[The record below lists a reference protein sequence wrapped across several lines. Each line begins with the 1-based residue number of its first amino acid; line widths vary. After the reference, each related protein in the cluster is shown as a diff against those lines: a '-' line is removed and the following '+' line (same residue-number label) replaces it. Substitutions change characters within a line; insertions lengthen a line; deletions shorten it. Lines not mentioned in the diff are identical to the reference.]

1 MHSRTTTLAFCIT
14 AALYYSGAA
23 MAAGQEQQA
32 APQAAPNA
40 PSSTT
45 ELDTI
50 TVTGYR
56 ASLEKSQAVKRSAN
70 SIVDAIS
77 AEDIGKFPDINAA
90 ESLSHLPGISVDRQ
104 FGEGEKVSINGTD
117 PALNRVLLNGQTIA
131 SGDWGGNPTDTSGRT
146 FNYTLLSPEI
156 IGLMEVYKTPEARI
170 DEGSIG
176 GTVIVHTRKPLD
188 LPKNT
193 IRGSIG
199 YNYNDRSEEGNPR
212 GSALWSWKNDDET
225 FGALISATH
234 DKQDLA
240 RAGIEYFGYTTGANI
255 PASATI
261 TGDGSDVAT
270 ARVPAGISSAFF
282 QQTRE
287 RSGLQ
292 GALQWKPNEQN
303 EFNLTGLYIKGKYNN
318 FSQARYVCPNC
329 SSPAADGSLDANGNQ
344 VQINN
349 MRLIDRATVQD
360 GVVTSANFA
369 DNGLAQPYSQLDTI
383 YRESTVTTKS
393 LNLRHDWSGEKW
405 VFTTQGGYTEATGG
419 KNPEY
424 LMKYL
429 MQDGGYNYAFDGRNT
444 AVNYENGGAANWV
457 LPGNPAGLAPG
468 QVGNVPGTGTPIMQ
482 AGGIAYQKSKDDE
495 KYFQWD
501 ASRDLEWGPFTKLQ
515 FGYKYIN
522 HNNGVEA
529 RGNRINSTDA
539 VSLTQFN
546 PGRTPSSLYDG
557 LGASGDLTNWS
568 TASLDSVRNYL
579 LSQPQGPYLTDFGA
593 SFQVKEITQNVYTQL
608 NFESGQW
615 RGNVGV
621 RLVDTTNKSEF
632 WQSNDGGA
640 NFDRVAETN
649 DYRKALPS
657 FNIAY
662 DVTDDAVLRFSA
674 AKVIARPRYAD
685 LAGTFTINS
694 GTGDL
699 TANGGNPDLNPY
711 ESTNYDLAAEWYF
724 APSSMLSG
732 EVFYRD
738 ISSYI
743 VSTTTTQPLNPAPP
757 ARPGDYQVTTPVNV
771 SDAKV
776 TGVSVNYQQ
785 TFGLGF
791 GLQANYTFAESDSS
805 SGLNLPYLSRDTYNV
820 IPYWEHG
827 DWTVRVNYSYRSKYF
842 TQIGRLQS
850 RDFADAYKQLDL
862 NASYQITDYMGITF
876 GATNLLDSTYRVFS
890 NTRDTPTAFY
900 KNGRGYQAQL
910 NFKF

>member
-1 MHSRTTTLAFCIT
+1 MHSRTTTLALCIT
-14 AALYYSGAA
+14 AALYCSGSA

-32 APQAAPNA
+32 PTTAA
-40 PSSTT
+40 SSTT

-77 AEDIGKFPDINAA
+77 AEDIGKFPDTNAA
-90 ESLSHLPGISVDRQ
+90 ESLAHIPGISVDRQ

-193 IRGSIG
+193 IRGSVG

-240 RAGIEYFGYTTGANI
+240 RAGIEYFGYTTGRNDKGEGI
-255 PASATI
+255 PPTATI

-292 GALQWKPNEQN
+292 GALQWKPDEQN
-303 EFNLTGLYIKGKYNN
+303 EFNLTGVYIKGKYNN
-318 FSQARYVCPNC
+318 FSQARYVCPGCN
-329 SSPAADGSLDANGNQ
+329 DDLEKVTRAN
-344 VQINN
+344 VQN
-349 MRLIDRATVQD
+349 
-360 GVVTSANFA
+360 GVVTSATVS
-369 DNGLAQPYSQLDTI
+369 DNTQGGVNDQPYAQMDTN

-405 VFTTQGGYTEATGG
+405 VFTTQVGDTQATGG

-424 LMKYL
+424 LMKFL
-429 MQDGGYNYAFDGRNT
+429 MADGGYNYAFDGSHT
-444 AVNYENGGAANWV
+444 AVNYDNGGASNWT
-457 LPGNPAGLAPG
+457 LPGNTAGLPAGSTADG
-468 QVGNVPGTGTPIMQ
+468 VMQ
-482 AGGIAYQKSKDDE
+482 AGGIYYQKSKDEE

-501 ASRDLEWGPFTKLQ
+501 AARDLTWGPFNKLQ

-522 HNNGVEA
+522 HDNGVDA
-529 RGNRINSTDA
+529 RGNRINTTDP

-546 PGRTPSSLYDG
+546 PGSTRSSLYDG
-557 LGASGDLTNWS
+557 LGASGDLTTWP
-568 TASLDSVRNYL
+568 TADLGAVRRYL
-579 LSQPQGPYLTDFGA
+579 LSQPQGPYSIDHGA
-593 SFQVKEITQNVYTQL
+593 SFDVKEITQNVYTQL

-621 RLVDTTNKSEF
+621 RLLDTTDKSEY
-632 WQSNDGGA
+632 WQSADNGD
-640 NFDRVAETN
+640 NFSRVAQTHE
-649 DYRKALPS
+649 YRKALPS

-674 AKVIARPRYAD
+674 AKVLARPRYAD
-685 LAGTFTINS
+685 LAGSFTVNS
-694 GTGDL
+694 GNGNL
-699 TANGGNPDLNPY
+699 TASGGNPDLKPY

-743 VSTTTTQPLNPAPP
+743 VSTTVAEF
-757 ARPGDYQVTTPVNV
+757 RPRDGRNEEGIYQITTPTNA

-776 TGVSVNYQQ
+776 KGASINYQQ

-791 GLQANYTFAESDSS
+791 GLQANYTFAKSDAS

-842 TQIGRLQS
+842 TQIGRLGS
-850 RDFADAYKQLDL
+850 EDFADSYKQLDL
-862 NASYQITDYMGITF
+862 TASYQITDYMGLTF
-876 GATNLLDSTYRVFS
+876 GATNLLDSTYRLYS
-890 NTRDTPTAFY
+890 GTRDTPTAFY

>member
-1 MHSRTTTLAFCIT
+1 MHSRTTTLALCIT
-14 AALYYSGAA
+14 AALYCSGSA

-32 APQAAPNA
+32 PAST
-40 PSSTT
+40 PSATT

-77 AEDIGKFPDINAA
+77 AEDIGKFPDVNAA

-193 IRGSIG
+193 IRGSVG

-255 PASATI
+255 PPTATI

-270 ARVPAGISSAFF
+270 ARVPAGINSAFF

-287 RSGLQ
+287 RSGVQ
-292 GALQWKPNEQN
+292 GALQWKPNDQN

-318 FSQARYVCPNC
+318 FSQSRYVCPACNNDLQKVTQANVQNGIVT
-329 SSPAADGSLDANGNQ
+329 SATVSDGAAGQPYAQLDAN
-344 VQINN
+344 
-349 MRLIDRATVQD
+349 
-360 GVVTSANFA
+360 
-369 DNGLAQPYSQLDTI
+369 

-405 VFTTQGGYTEATGG
+405 VFTTQVGDTKATGG

-424 LMKYL
+424 LMKFL
-429 MQDGGYNYAFDGRNT
+429 MQDGGYNFAYNGNNT
-444 AVNYENGGAANWV
+444 AVNYDNGGAANWA
-457 LPGNPAGLAPG
+457 LPGSPAGLAPG
-468 QVGNVPGTGTPIMQ
+468 SQDASAMQ
-482 AGGIAYQKSKDDE
+482 AGGILYQQSTDEE

-501 ASRDLEWGPFTKLQ
+501 AARDLAWGPFTKLQ

-522 HNNGVEA
+522 HNNGVNA
-529 RGNRINSTDA
+529 RSNRINTTDP
-539 VSLTQFN
+539 VVLTQFN
-546 PGRTPSSLYDG
+546 PGSTPSSLYDG
-557 LGASGDLTNWS
+557 LGASGDLTTWS
-568 TASLDSVRNYL
+568 TANLGAVRSYL
-579 LSQPQGPYLTDFGA
+579 LSLPQGPFRTDFGS
-593 SFQVKEITQNVYTQL
+593 SFDVKEITQNFYTQL

-621 RLVDTTNKSEF
+621 RLLDTSDKSNY

-640 NFDRVAETN
+640 TYDRVSETN
-649 DYRKALPS
+649 SYRKALPS

-662 DVTDDAVLRFSA
+662 DLTDDAVLRFSA

-685 LAGTFTINS
+685 LAGSFTINS
-694 GTGDL
+694 GNGGVGNL
-699 TANGGNPDLNPY
+699 TANGGNPDLKPY

-743 VSTTTTQPLNPAPP
+743 VNVTTTQQLNPAPP
-757 ARPGDYQVTTPVNV
+757 ALAGPYQVTTPVNV

-776 TGVSVNYQQ
+776 KGVAVNYQQ
-785 TFGLGF
+785 AFGLGF

-842 TQIGRLQS
+842 TQIGRLSSQ
-850 RDFADAYKQLDL
+850 DFADSYKQLDL
-862 NASYQITDYMGITF
+862 TASYQITDYMGITF
-876 GATNLLDSTYRVFS
+876 GATNLLDSTYRLFS

>member
-1 MHSRTTTLAFCIT
+1 MHSRTTTLALCIT
-14 AALYYSGAA
+14 AALYCSGSA

-32 APQAAPNA
+32 PAGA
-40 PSSTT
+40 SSATT

-176 GTVIVHTRKPLD
+176 GTVIVHTRKPLE

-292 GALQWKPNEQN
+292 GALQWKPDEQN

-318 FSQARYVCPNC
+318 FSQARYVCPACN
-329 SSPAADGSLDANGNQ
+329 DDRQKITQAN
-344 VQINN
+344 VQN
-349 MRLIDRATVQD
+349 
-360 GVVTSANFA
+360 GVVTSATVSDGA
-369 DNGLAQPYSQLDTI
+369 AGQPYAQLDAN

-405 VFTTQGGYTEATGG
+405 VFTTQAGYTEATGG

-444 AVNYENGGAANWV
+444 SVNYDNGGASNWA

-468 QVGNVPGTGTPIMQ
+468 QEGNIPGTTTGIMQ

-522 HNNGVEA
+522 HNNGVDA
-529 RGNRINSTDA
+529 RGNRINTTDP

-546 PGRTPSSLYDG
+546 PGTTPSSLYDG
-557 LGASGDLTNWS
+557 LGASGDLTTWP
-568 TASLDSVRNYL
+568 TANLGAVRSYL
-579 LSQPQGPYLTDFGA
+579 LSQPQGAYRTDFGA
-593 SFQVKEITQNVYTQL
+593 SFDVKEITQNVYTQL

-621 RLVDTTNKSEF
+621 RLVDTTDKSQF
-632 WQSNDGGA
+632 WQSNDGGTS
-640 NFDRVAETN
+640 FQRVAETN

-662 DVTDDAVLRFSA
+662 DITDDTVLRFSA

-685 LAGTFTINS
+685 LAGTFTVNS
-694 GTGDL
+694 GNGNL
-699 TANGGNPDLNPY
+699 TANGGNPDLKPY

-743 VSTTTTQPLNPAPP
+743 VNTTVTQQLNPAPP
-757 ARPGDYQVTTPVNV
+757 AIAGLYQVTTPVNV

-776 TGVSVNYQQ
+776 KGVAVNYQQ

-842 TQIGRLQS
+842 TQIGRLES

>member
-1 MHSRTTTLAFCIT
+1 MHSRTTTLALCIT
-14 AALYYSGAA
+14 AALYCSGSA

-32 APQAAPNA
+32 PAGAT
-40 PSSTT
+40 PSATT

-240 RAGIEYFGYTTGANI
+240 RAGIEYFGYTTGAGI
-255 PASATI
+255 PPTATI

-318 FSQARYVCPNC
+318 FSQARYVCPACN
-329 SSPAADGSLDANGNQ
+329 DDRQKITQAN
-344 VQINN
+344 VQN
-349 MRLIDRATVQD
+349 
-360 GVVTSANFA
+360 GVVTSATVSDGA
-369 DNGLAQPYSQLDTI
+369 AGQPYAQLDAN

-405 VFTTQGGYTEATGG
+405 VFTTQAGYTEATGG

-429 MQDGGYNYAFDGRNT
+429 MQDGGYNYAFDGSNT
-444 AVNYENGGAANWV
+444 SVNYDNGGASNWA

-468 QVGNVPGTGTPIMQ
+468 QEGNIPGTTTGIMQ

-501 ASRDLEWGPFTKLQ
+501 AARDLEWGPFTKLQ

-522 HNNGVEA
+522 HNNGVDA
-529 RGNRINSTDA
+529 RGNRINTTDP

-546 PGRTPSSLYDG
+546 PGTTPSSLYDG
-557 LGASGDLTNWS
+557 LGASGDLTTWP
-568 TASLDSVRNYL
+568 TANLGAVRSYL
-579 LSQPQGPYLTDFGA
+579 LSQPQGPYRTDFGA
-593 SFQVKEITQNVYTQL
+593 SFDVKEITQNVYTQL
-608 NFESGQW
+608 NYETGKW

-621 RLVDTTNKSEF
+621 RLVDTTDKSQF
-632 WQSNDGGA
+632 WQSNDGGTS
-640 NFDRVAETN
+640 FQRVAETN

-662 DVTDDAVLRFSA
+662 DITDDTVLRFSA

-685 LAGTFTINS
+685 LAGTFTVNS
-694 GTGDL
+694 GNGNL
-699 TANGGNPDLNPY
+699 TANGGNPDLKPY

-743 VSTTTTQPLNPAPP
+743 VNTTVTQQLNPAPP
-757 ARPGDYQVTTPVNV
+757 AIAGLYQVTTPVNV

-776 TGVSVNYQQ
+776 KGVSVNYQQ
-785 TFGLGF
+785 SFGLGF

-827 DWTVRVNYSYRSKYF
+827 DWMVRVNYSYRSKYF
-842 TQIGRLQS
+842 TQIGRLES

-862 NASYQITDYMGITF
+862 NASYQITDYMGITV

>member
-1 MHSRTTTLAFCIT
+1 MHSRTTTLALCIT
-14 AALYYSGAA
+14 AALYCSGSA

-32 APQAAPNA
+32 PAST
-40 PSSTT
+40 PSATT
-45 ELDTI
+45 ELDTV

-56 ASLEKSQAVKRSAN
+56 ASLEKSQSVKRAAN

-77 AEDIGKFPDINAA
+77 AEDIGKFPDTNAA
-90 ESLSHLPGISVDRQ
+90 ESLAHVPGISVDRQ

-131 SGDWGGNPTDTSGRT
+131 SGDWGGNPSDTSGRT

-193 IRGSIG
+193 IRGSVG
-199 YNYNDRSEEGNPR
+199 YNYNNRSKEGNPR

-240 RAGIEYFGYTTGANI
+240 RAGIEYFGYTTGDKI
-255 PASATI
+255 PPTATI
-261 TGDGSDVAT
+261 TGDGSNVAT

-287 RSGLQ
+287 RNGLQ
-292 GALQWKPNEQN
+292 GALQWKPDENN
-303 EFNLTGLYIKGKYNN
+303 EFNLTGIYIKGKYNN
-318 FSQARYVCPNC
+318 YSQARYVCPACN
-329 SSPAADGSLDANGNQ
+329 DDLKKVTRANVEN
-344 VQINN
+344 
-349 MRLIDRATVQD
+349 
-360 GVVTSANFA
+360 GVVTSATVS
-369 DNGLAQPYSQLDTI
+369 DNTQGGVNDQPYAQMDTN

-405 VFTTQGGYTEATGG
+405 VFTTQIGDTEATGG

-444 AVNYENGGAANWV
+444 AVNYDNGGAANWA

-468 QVGNVPGTGTPIMQ
+468 AETIPGTSPPVSPMQ
-482 AGGIAYQKSKDDE
+482 AGGIYYQKSKDQE

-501 ASRDLEWGPFTKLQ
+501 ASRDLALGPFNKLQ

-522 HNNGVEA
+522 HDNGVDA
-529 RGNRINSTDA
+529 RGNRINTTDP

-546 PGRTPSSLYDG
+546 PGTTQSSLYDG
-557 LGASGDLTNWS
+557 LGASGDLTTWP
-568 TASLDSVRNYL
+568 TANLGAVRRYL
-579 LSQPQGPYLTDFGA
+579 LAQPQGPYNTDFGG
-593 SFQVKEITQNVYTQL
+593 SFDVKEITQNVYTQL

-621 RLVDTTNKSEF
+621 RLLDTTDKSEY
-632 WQSNDGGA
+632 WQSPDNGQSYS
-640 NFDRVAETN
+640 RVAETHE
-649 DYRKALPS
+649 YRKALPS

-662 DVTDDAVLRFSA
+662 DVTDDTVLRFSA
-674 AKVIARPRYAD
+674 AKVMARPRYGD
-685 LAGTFTINS
+685 LAGSFTVNS
-694 GTGDL
+694 GNGNL
-699 TANGGNPDLNPY
+699 TASGGNPDLKPY

-743 VSTTTTQPLNPAPP
+743 VSTTVAEF
-757 ARPGDYQVTTPVNV
+757 RPRNGRNEEGIYQITTPTNA

-776 TGVSVNYQQ
+776 KGASINYQQ

-791 GLQANYTFAESDSS
+791 GLQANYTYAKADAST
-805 SGLNLPYLSRDTYNV
+805 GLNLPYLSRDTYNV

-842 TQIGRLQS
+842 TQLGRLAS
-850 RDFADAYKQLDL
+850 EDFADSYKQLDL
-862 NASYQITDYMGITF
+862 TASYQITDYMGLTF
-876 GATNLLDSTYRVFS
+876 GATNLLDSTYKLYS
-890 NTRDTPTAFY
+890 GTRDTPTAFY

>member
-1 MHSRTTTLAFCIT
+1 MHSRTTTLALCIT
-14 AALYYSGAA
+14 AALYCSGSA

-32 APQAAPNA
+32 PAGTT
-40 PSSTT
+40 PSATT

-193 IRGSIG
+193 IRGSVG

-240 RAGIEYFGYTTGANI
+240 RAGIEYFGYTTGAGI
-255 PASATI
+255 PPTATI

-318 FSQARYVCPNC
+318 FSQARYVCPACN
-329 SSPAADGSLDANGNQ
+329 DDRQKITQAN
-344 VQINN
+344 VQN
-349 MRLIDRATVQD
+349 
-360 GVVTSANFA
+360 GVVTSATVSDGA
-369 DNGLAQPYSQLDTI
+369 AGQPYAQLDAN

-405 VFTTQGGYTEATGG
+405 VFTTQAGYTEATGG

-429 MQDGGYNYAFDGRNT
+429 MQDGGYNYAFDGSNT
-444 AVNYENGGAANWV
+444 SVNYDNGGASNWA

-468 QVGNVPGTGTPIMQ
+468 QEGNIPGTTTGIMQ

-501 ASRDLEWGPFTKLQ
+501 AARDLEWGPFTKLQ

-522 HNNGVEA
+522 HNNGVDA
-529 RGNRINSTDA
+529 RGNRINTTDP

-546 PGRTPSSLYDG
+546 PGTTPSSLYDG
-557 LGASGDLTNWS
+557 LGASGDLTTWP
-568 TASLDSVRNYL
+568 TANLGAVRSYL
-579 LSQPQGPYLTDFGA
+579 LSQPQGPYRTDFGA
-593 SFQVKEITQNVYTQL
+593 SFDVKEITQNVYTQL
-608 NFESGQW
+608 NYETGKW

-621 RLVDTTNKSEF
+621 RLVDTTDKSQF
-632 WQSNDGGA
+632 WQSNDGGTS
-640 NFDRVAETN
+640 FQRVAETN

-662 DVTDDAVLRFSA
+662 DITDDTVLRFSA

-685 LAGTFTINS
+685 LAGTFTVNS
-694 GTGDL
+694 GNGNL
-699 TANGGNPDLNPY
+699 TANGGNPDLKPY

-743 VSTTTTQPLNPAPP
+743 VNTTVTQQLNPAPP
-757 ARPGDYQVTTPVNV
+757 AIAGLYQVTTPVNV

-776 TGVSVNYQQ
+776 KGVSVNYQQ
-785 TFGLGF
+785 SFGLGF

-827 DWTVRVNYSYRSKYF
+827 DWMVRVNYSYRSKYF
-842 TQIGRLQS
+842 TQIGRLES

-862 NASYQITDYMGITF
+862 NASYQITDYMGITV

>member
-1 MHSRTTTLAFCIT
+1 MHSRTTTLALCIT
-14 AALYYSGAA
+14 AALYCSGSA

-32 APQAAPNA
+32 PTTAA
-40 PSSTT
+40 SSTT

-77 AEDIGKFPDINAA
+77 AEDIGKFPDTNAA
-90 ESLSHLPGISVDRQ
+90 ESLAHIPGISVDRQ

-193 IRGSIG
+193 IRGSVG

-240 RAGIEYFGYTTGANI
+240 RAGIEYFGYTTGAGI
-255 PASATI
+255 PPTATI

-292 GALQWKPNEQN
+292 GALQWKPDEQN
-303 EFNLTGLYIKGKYNN
+303 EFNLTGVYIKGKYNN
-318 FSQARYVCPNC
+318 YSQARYVCPGCN
-329 SSPAADGSLDANGNQ
+329 DDLEKVTRANVEN
-344 VQINN
+344 
-349 MRLIDRATVQD
+349 
-360 GVVTSANFA
+360 GVVTSATVS
-369 DNGLAQPYSQLDTI
+369 DNTQGGVNDQPYAQMDTN

-405 VFTTQGGYTEATGG
+405 VFTTQVGDTQATGG

-424 LMKYL
+424 LMKFL
-429 MQDGGYNYAFDGRNT
+429 MADGGYNYAFDGSHT
-444 AVNYENGGAANWV
+444 AVNYDNGGASNWT

-468 QVGNVPGTGTPIMQ
+468 AQTIPGTSLSPMQ
-482 AGGIAYQKSKDDE
+482 AGGIYYQKSKDQE

-501 ASRDLEWGPFTKLQ
+501 AARDLTWGPFNKLQ

-522 HNNGVEA
+522 HDNGVDA
-529 RGNRINSTDA
+529 RGNRINTTDP

-546 PGRTPSSLYDG
+546 PGTTQSSLYDG
-557 LGASGDLTNWS
+557 LGASGDLTTWP
-568 TASLDSVRNYL
+568 TADLGAVRRYL
-579 LSQPQGPYLTDFGA
+579 LSQPQGPYSTDYGA
-593 SFQVKEITQNVYTQL
+593 SFDVKEITQNVYTQL

-621 RLVDTTNKSEF
+621 RLLDTTDKSEY
-632 WQSNDGGA
+632 WQSADNGD
-640 NFDRVAETN
+640 NFSRVAQTHE
-649 DYRKALPS
+649 YRKALPS

-662 DVTDDAVLRFSA
+662 DVTDDTVLRFSA
-674 AKVIARPRYAD
+674 AKVMARPRYAD
-685 LAGTFTINS
+685 LAGSFTVNS
-694 GTGDL
+694 GNGNL
-699 TANGGNPDLNPY
+699 TASGGNPDLKPY

-743 VSTTTTQPLNPAPP
+743 VSTTVGQQLNPLPP
-757 ARPGDYQVTTPVNV
+757 AEPGLYQITTPTNA

-776 TGVSVNYQQ
+776 KGASVNYEQ

-791 GLQANYTFAESDSS
+791 GLQANYTYAKADAST
-805 SGLNLPYLSRDTYNV
+805 GLNLPYLSRDTYNV

-827 DWTVRVNYSYRSKYF
+827 DWMVRVNYSYRSKYF
-842 TQIGRLQS
+842 TQIGRLGS
-850 RDFADAYKQLDL
+850 EDFADSYKQLDL
-862 NASYQITDYMGITF
+862 TASYQINDYMGLTF
-876 GATNLLDSTYRVFS
+876 GATNLLDSTYKLYS
-890 NTRDTPTAFY
+890 GTRDTPTAFY

>member
-1 MHSRTTTLAFCIT
+1 MHSRTTTLALCIT
-14 AALYYSGAA
+14 AALYCSGSA

-32 APQAAPNA
+32 AAGTT
-40 PSSTT
+40 PSATT

-193 IRGSIG
+193 IRGSVG

-240 RAGIEYFGYTTGANI
+240 RAGIEYFGYVTGRDSNGRGI
-255 PASATI
+255 PPSATI

-270 ARVPAGISSAFF
+270 ARVPAGINSAFF

-287 RSGLQ
+287 RSGVQ

-318 FSQARYVCPNC
+318 FSESRYVCPACNNDLQKVT
-329 SSPAADGSLDANGNQ
+329 SAN
-344 VQINN
+344 VQN
-349 MRLIDRATVQD
+349 
-360 GVVTSANFA
+360 GVVTSATFGDGA
-369 DNGLAQPYSQLDTI
+369 AGQPYAQLDAN

-405 VFTTQGGYTEATGG
+405 VFTTQVGDTKATGG

-424 LMKYL
+424 LMKFL
-429 MQDGGYNYAFDGRNT
+429 MADGGYNYAFDGRNT
-444 AVNYENGGAANWV
+444 AVNYDNGGASNWT
-457 LPGNPAGLAPG
+457 LPGSPAGLPAG
-468 QVGNVPGTGTPIMQ
+468 SQDASAMQ
-482 AGGIAYQKSKDDE
+482 AGGIFYQKSTDEE

-501 ASRDLEWGPFTKLQ
+501 AARDLEWGPFTKLQ

-522 HNNGVEA
+522 HNNGVDA
-529 RGNRINSTDA
+529 RGNRINTTDPI
-539 VSLTQFN
+539 SLTQFN
-546 PGRTPSSLYDG
+546 PGTTPSGLYDG
-557 LGASGDLTNWS
+557 LGASGDLTTWP
-568 TASLDSVRNYL
+568 TASLNAVRSYL
-579 LSQPQGPYLTDFGA
+579 LSQPQGPYRPDYGS
-593 SFQVKEITQNVYTQL
+593 SFEVKEITQNVYTQL
-608 NFESGQW
+608 NYETGKW

-621 RLVDTTNKSEF
+621 RLVDTTDKSLY
-632 WQSNDGGA
+632 WQTADGGT
-640 NFDRVAETN
+640 NYSRVAENN

-657 FNIAY
+657 FNLAY
-662 DVTDDAVLRFSA
+662 DITDDAVLRFSA
-674 AKVIARPRYAD
+674 AKVIARPRYGD
-685 LAGTFTINS
+685 LAGTFSINS
-694 GTGDL
+694 ANGNL
-699 TANGGNPDLNPY
+699 TAGGGNPDLKPY

-743 VSTTTTQPLNPAPP
+743 VNTTSQQQLTDPISGTS
-757 ARPGDYQVTTPVNV
+757 GIYTVTSPINV

-776 TGVSVNYQQ
+776 KGVSVNYQQ
-785 TFGLGF
+785 SFGLGF

-842 TQIGRLQS
+842 TQIGRLASQ
-850 RDFADAYKQLDL
+850 DFADSYKQLDL

-876 GATNLLDSTYRVFS
+876 GATNLLDSTYRLFS

>member
-1 MHSRTTTLAFCIT
+1 MHSRTTTLALCIT
-14 AALYYSGAA
+14 AALYCSGSA

-32 APQAAPNA
+32 PASA
-40 PSSTT
+40 PSATT

-56 ASLEKSQAVKRSAN
+56 ASLEKSQAVKRSSN

-77 AEDIGKFPDINAA
+77 AEDIGKFPDTNAA
-90 ESLSHLPGISVDRQ
+90 ESLAHLPGISVDRQ

-193 IRGSIG
+193 IRGSVG

-212 GSALWSWKNDDET
+212 ASALWSWKNDDES

-255 PASATI
+255 PPTATI
-261 TGDGSDVAT
+261 TGDGSNVAT
-270 ARVPAGISSAFF
+270 ARVPAGINSAFF

-287 RSGLQ
+287 RNGLQ
-292 GALQWKPNEQN
+292 GALQWKPDEQN
-303 EFNLTGLYIKGKYNN
+303 EFNLTGIYIKGKYNN
-318 FSQARYVCPNC
+318 FSESRYVCPACNNDIQKITSANVENGVV
-329 SSPAADGSLDANGNQ
+329 SSATVSDNTRGGVNDQPYAQLDAN
-344 VQINN
+344 
-349 MRLIDRATVQD
+349 
-360 GVVTSANFA
+360 
-369 DNGLAQPYSQLDTI
+369 

-405 VFTTQGGYTEATGG
+405 VFTTQVGDTQATGG

-424 LMKYL
+424 LMKFL
-429 MQDGGYNYAFDGRNT
+429 MTDGGYNYAFDGSHT
-444 AVNYENGGAANWV
+444 AVNYANGGASNWT
-457 LPGNPAGLAPG
+457 LPGSPAGLAAG
-468 QVGNVPGTGTPIMQ
+468 SQDASAMQ
-482 AGGIAYQKSKDDE
+482 AGGIFYQKSKDEE

-501 ASRDLEWGPFTKLQ
+501 AARDLAVGPFTKLL

-522 HNNGVEA
+522 HNNGVDA
-529 RGNRINSTDA
+529 RGNRINTTDP

-546 PGRTPSSLYDG
+546 PGTTPSGLYDG
-557 LGASGDLTNWS
+557 LGASGDLTTWP
-568 TASLDSVRNYL
+568 TANLSSIRNYL
-579 LSQPQGPYLTDFGA
+579 LSQPQGPYRPDYGS
-593 SFQVKEITQNVYTQL
+593 SFEVKEITHNFYTQL
-608 NFESGQW
+608 NYETGKW

-621 RLVDTTNKSEF
+621 RLVDTSDKSLY
-632 WQSNDGGA
+632 WQTADGGT
-640 NFDRVAETN
+640 NYSRVAENN

-657 FNIAY
+657 LNVAY

-674 AKVIARPRYAD
+674 AKVIARPRYGD
-685 LAGTFTINS
+685 LAGTFSINS
-694 GTGDL
+694 ANGNL
-699 TANGGNPDLNPY
+699 TAGGGNPDLKPY

-743 VSTTTTQPLNPAPP
+743 VNTTSQQQLTDPISGNSGIYT
-757 ARPGDYQVTTPVNV
+757 VTSPINV

-776 TGVSVNYQQ
+776 KGASINYQQ

-791 GLQANYTFAESDSS
+791 GLQANYTFAKSDAS

-842 TQIGRLQS
+842 TQIGRLGS
-850 RDFADAYKQLDL
+850 EDFADSYKQLDL
-862 NASYQITDYMGITF
+862 TASYQITDYMGLTF
-876 GATNLLDSTYRVFS
+876 GATNLLDSTYRLYS
-890 NTRDTPTAFY
+890 GTRDTPTAFY

>member
-1 MHSRTTTLAFCIT
+1 MHSRTTTLALCIT
-14 AALYYSGAA
+14 AALYCSGSA

-32 APQAAPNA
+32 PAGA
-40 PSSTT
+40 SSATT

-176 GTVIVHTRKPLD
+176 GTVIVHTRKPLE

-240 RAGIEYFGYTTGANI
+240 RAGIEYFGYTTGAGI
-255 PASATI
+255 PPTATI

-292 GALQWKPNEQN
+292 GALQWKPDEQN

-318 FSQARYVCPNC
+318 FSQARYVCPACN
-329 SSPAADGSLDANGNQ
+329 DDRQKITQAN
-344 VQINN
+344 VQN
-349 MRLIDRATVQD
+349 
-360 GVVTSANFA
+360 GVVTSATVGDGA
-369 DNGLAQPYSQLDTI
+369 AGQPYAQLDAN

-405 VFTTQGGYTEATGG
+405 VFTTQAGYTEATGG

-444 AVNYENGGAANWV
+444 SVNYDNGGASNWA

-468 QVGNVPGTGTPIMQ
+468 QEGNIPGTTTGIMQ

-522 HNNGVEA
+522 HNNGVDA
-529 RGNRINSTDA
+529 RGNRINTTDP

-546 PGRTPSSLYDG
+546 PGTTPSSLYDG
-557 LGASGDLTNWS
+557 LGASGDLTTWP
-568 TASLDSVRNYL
+568 TANLGAVRSYL
-579 LSQPQGPYLTDFGA
+579 LSQPQGAYRTDFGA
-593 SFQVKEITQNVYTQL
+593 SFDVKEITQNIYTQL

-621 RLVDTTNKSEF
+621 RLVETTDKSQF
-632 WQSNDGGA
+632 WQSNDGGTS
-640 NFDRVAETN
+640 FDRVAETN

-662 DVTDDAVLRFSA
+662 DMTDDTVLRFSA

-685 LAGTFTINS
+685 LAGTFTVNS
-694 GTGDL
+694 GNGNL
-699 TANGGNPDLNPY
+699 TANGGNPDLKPY

-743 VSTTTTQPLNPAPP
+743 VNTTVTQQLNPAPP
-757 ARPGDYQVTTPVNV
+757 AIAGLYQVTTPVNV

-776 TGVSVNYQQ
+776 KGVAVNYQQ

-842 TQIGRLQS
+842 TQIGRLES

>member
-1 MHSRTTTLAFCIT
+1 
-14 AALYYSGAA
+14 

-32 APQAAPNA
+32 PAAT
-40 PSSTT
+40 PSATT

-56 ASLEKSQAVKRSAN
+56 ASLEKSQSVKRSAN

-193 IRGSIG
+193 IRGSVG

-270 ARVPAGISSAFF
+270 ARVPAGINSAFF

-287 RSGLQ
+287 RSGVQ

-318 FSQARYVCPNC
+318 FSESRYVCPACNNDLQKVT
-329 SSPAADGSLDANGNQ
+329 SAN
-344 VQINN
+344 VQN
-349 MRLIDRATVQD
+349 
-360 GVVTSANFA
+360 GVVTSATFGDGA
-369 DNGLAQPYSQLDTI
+369 AGQPYAQLDAN

-405 VFTTQGGYTEATGG
+405 VFTTQVGDTKATGG

-424 LMKYL
+424 LMKFL
-429 MQDGGYNYAFDGRNT
+429 MTDGGYNYAFDGQNT
-444 AVNYENGGAANWV
+444 AVNYDNGGASNWT
-457 LPGNPAGLAPG
+457 LPGSPAGLPAG
-468 QVGNVPGTGTPIMQ
+468 SQDSSAMQ
-482 AGGIAYQKSKDDE
+482 AGGIFYQKSTDEE

-501 ASRDLEWGPFTKLQ
+501 AARDLELGPFTKLL

-522 HNNGVEA
+522 HNNGVDA
-529 RGNRINSTDA
+529 RGNRINTTDA
-539 VSLTQFN
+539 ISLTQFN
-546 PGRTPSSLYDG
+546 PGTTPSGLYDG
-557 LGASGDLTNWS
+557 LGASGDLTTWP
-568 TASLDSVRNYL
+568 TASLNSIRSYL
-579 LSQPQGPYLTDFGA
+579 LSQPQGPYRPDYGS
-593 SFQVKEITQNVYTQL
+593 SFEVKEITQNFYTQL
-608 NFESGQW
+608 NYETGKW

-621 RLVDTTNKSEF
+621 RLVDTTDKSLY
-632 WQSNDGGA
+632 WQTADGGT
-640 NFDRVAETN
+640 NYSRVAENN

-662 DVTDDAVLRFSA
+662 DITDDAVLRFSA
-674 AKVIARPRYAD
+674 AKVIARPRYGD
-685 LAGTFTINS
+685 LAGTFSINS
-694 GTGDL
+694 ANGNL
-699 TANGGNPDLNPY
+699 TAGGGNPDLKPY

-743 VSTTTTQPLNPAPP
+743 VNTTSQQQLTDPISGNSGIYT
-757 ARPGDYQVTTPVNV
+757 VTSPINV

-776 TGVSVNYQQ
+776 KGVSVNYQQ
-785 TFGLGF
+785 SLGLGF
-791 GLQANYTFAESDSS
+791 GVQANYTFAESDSS
-805 SGLNLPYLSRDTYNV
+805 SGLNLPYLSRDTYNI

-827 DWTVRVNYSYRSKYF
+827 DWMVRVNYSFRSKYF
-842 TQIGRLQS
+842 TQIGRLASQ
-850 RDFADAYKQLDL
+850 DFADSYKQLDL
-862 NASYQITDYMGITF
+862 TASYQITDYMGITF
-876 GATNLLDSTYRVFS
+876 GATNLLDSTYRLFS
-890 NTRDTPTAFY
+890 NTRSTPTAFY

>member
-1 MHSRTTTLAFCIT
+1 MHSRTTTLALCIT
-14 AALYYSGAA
+14 AALYCSGSA

-32 APQAAPNA
+32 PAAT
-40 PSSTT
+40 PSATT

-240 RAGIEYFGYTTGANI
+240 RAGIEYFGYTTGEGI
-255 PASATI
+255 PPTATI

-292 GALQWKPNEQN
+292 GALQWKPDEQN

-318 FSQARYVCPNC
+318 FSQARYVCPACN
-329 SSPAADGSLDANGNQ
+329 DDRQKITQAN
-344 VQINN
+344 VQN
-349 MRLIDRATVQD
+349 
-360 GVVTSANFA
+360 GVVTSATVGDGA
-369 DNGLAQPYSQLDTI
+369 AGQPYAQLDAN

-419 KNPEY
+419 KDPEY
-424 LMKYL
+424 LMKFL

-444 AVNYENGGAANWV
+444 SVNYDNGGASNWA

-468 QVGNVPGTGTPIMQ
+468 QEGNIPGTTTGIMQ

-522 HNNGVEA
+522 HNNGVDA
-529 RGNRINSTDA
+529 RGNRINTTDP

-546 PGRTPSSLYDG
+546 PGTTPSSLYDG
-557 LGASGDLTNWS
+557 LGASGDLTTWP
-568 TASLDSVRNYL
+568 TANLGAVRSYL
-579 LSQPQGPYLTDFGA
+579 LSQPQGAYRTDFGA
-593 SFQVKEITQNVYTQL
+593 SFDVKEITQNIYTQL

-621 RLVDTTNKSEF
+621 RLVETTDKSQF
-632 WQSNDGGA
+632 WQSNDGGTS
-640 NFDRVAETN
+640 FQRVAETN

-662 DVTDDAVLRFSA
+662 DITDDAVLRFSA

-699 TANGGNPDLNPY
+699 TANGGNPDLKPY

-743 VSTTTTQPLNPAPP
+743 VSATTPQQLNPAPP
-757 ARPGDYQVTTPVNV
+757 AIAGLYQVTTPVNV

-776 TGVSVNYQQ
+776 KGVAVNYQQ

-842 TQIGRLQS
+842 TQIGRLES

-862 NASYQITDYMGITF
+862 NASYQITDYMGITV

>member
-1 MHSRTTTLAFCIT
+1 MHSRTTTLALCIT
-14 AALYYSGAA
+14 AALYCSGSA

-32 APQAAPNA
+32 PAST
-40 PSSTT
+40 PSATT

-56 ASLEKSQAVKRSAN
+56 ASLEKSQSVKRAAN

-77 AEDIGKFPDINAA
+77 AEDIGKFPDTNAA
-90 ESLSHLPGISVDRQ
+90 ESLAHVPGISVDRQ

-131 SGDWGGNPTDTSGRT
+131 SGDWGGNPSDTSGRT

-193 IRGSIG
+193 IRGSVG
-199 YNYNDRSEEGNPR
+199 YNYNDRSKEGNPR

-234 DKQDLA
+234 DEQDLA
-240 RAGIEYFGYTTGANI
+240 RAGIEYFGYTTGRNDKGEGI
-255 PASATI
+255 PATATI

-287 RSGLQ
+287 RNGLQ
-292 GALQWKPNEQN
+292 GALQWKPDENN
-303 EFNLTGLYIKGKYNN
+303 EFNLTGIYIKGKYNN
-318 FSQARYVCPNC
+318 YSQARYVCPACN
-329 SSPAADGSLDANGNQ
+329 DDLKKVTRANVEN
-344 VQINN
+344 
-349 MRLIDRATVQD
+349 
-360 GVVTSANFA
+360 GVVTSATVS
-369 DNGLAQPYSQLDTI
+369 DNTQGGVNDQPYAQMDTN

-405 VFTTQGGYTEATGG
+405 VFTTQIGDTEATGG

-444 AVNYENGGAANWV
+444 AVNYDNGGAANWA

-468 QVGNVPGTGTPIMQ
+468 AETIPGTSPSVSPMQ
-482 AGGIAYQKSKDDE
+482 AGGIYYQKSKDQE

-501 ASRDLEWGPFTKLQ
+501 ASRDLALGPFNKLQ

-522 HNNGVEA
+522 HDNGVDA
-529 RGNRINSTDA
+529 RGNRINTTDP

-546 PGRTPSSLYDG
+546 PGTTQSSLYDG
-557 LGASGDLTNWS
+557 LGASGDLTTWP
-568 TASLDSVRNYL
+568 TANLGAVRRYL
-579 LSQPQGPYLTDFGA
+579 LAQPQGPYNTDFGG
-593 SFQVKEITQNVYTQL
+593 SFDVKEITQNVYTQL

-621 RLVDTTNKSEF
+621 RLLDTTDKSEY
-632 WQSNDGGA
+632 WQSADNGA
-640 NFDRVAETN
+640 SYSRVAETH

-657 FNIAY
+657 FNVAY
-662 DVTDDAVLRFSA
+662 DVTDDAVLRFSV
-674 AKVIARPRYAD
+674 AKVMARPRYGD
-685 LAGTFTINS
+685 LAGSFTVNS
-694 GTGDL
+694 GNGNL
-699 TANGGNPDLNPY
+699 TASGGNPDLRPY

-743 VSTTTTQPLNPAPP
+743 VSTTVSEFRQADGRGNEQ
-757 ARPGDYQVTTPVNV
+757 GIYQITTPTNA

-776 TGVSVNYQQ
+776 KGASINYQQ

-791 GLQANYTFAESDSS
+791 GLQANYTYAKADAST
-805 SGLNLPYLSRDTYNV
+805 GLNLPYLSRDTYNV

-842 TQIGRLQS
+842 TQLGRLAS
-850 RDFADAYKQLDL
+850 EDFADSYKQLDL
-862 NASYQITDYMGITF
+862 TASYQITDYMGLTF
-876 GATNLLDSTYRVFS
+876 GATNLLDSTYKLYS
-890 NTRDTPTAFY
+890 GTRDTPTAFY

>member
-1 MHSRTTTLAFCIT
+1 MNSRTTTLAISIM
-14 AALYYSGAA
+14 AALYLSGNA
-23 MAAGQEQQA
+23 MAQE
-32 APQAAPNA
+32 APA
-40 PSSTT
+40 SSAQSKNVQ

-56 ASLEKSQAVKRSAN
+56 ASLEKSQSVKRSAN

-77 AEDIGKFPDINAA
+77 AEDIGKFPDTNAA
-90 ESLSHLPGISVDRQ
+90 ESLAHLPGISVDRQ

-131 SGDWGGNPTDTSGRT
+131 SGDWGGNPSDTSGRT

-176 GTVIVHTRKPLD
+176 GTVIVNTRKPLD

-193 IRGSIG
+193 IRGSVG

-234 DKQDLA
+234 DKQDIS
-240 RAGIEYFGYTTGANI
+240 RAGIEYFGYTTGADI
-255 PASATI
+255 PRTATI
-261 TGDGSDVAT
+261 TGDGSNVAT

-287 RSGLQ
+287 RNGLQ
-292 GALQWKPNEQN
+292 AALQWKPDAQN
-303 EFNLTGLYIKGKYNN
+303 EVNLTGIYIKGKYNN
-318 FSQARYVCPNC
+318 YSQARYVCPGC
-329 SSPAADGSLDANGNQ
+329 SSAAADGSLDENGKP
-344 VQINN
+344 VQISNI
-349 MRLIDRATVQD
+349 RLIDRATVQN

-369 DNGLAQPYSQLDTI
+369 DNGLAQPYSQLDTN

-405 VFTTQGGYTEATGG
+405 VFTTQVGDTQATGG
-419 KNPEY
+419 KSPEY

-429 MQDGGYNYAFDGRNT
+429 MQDGGYNYAFDGSHT
-444 AVNYENGGAANWV
+444 AVNYDNGGAANWT
-457 LPGNPAGLAPG
+457 LPGNAAGLPAGSTADG
-468 QVGNVPGTGTPIMQ
+468 VMQ
-482 AGGIAYQKSKDDE
+482 AGGIYYQKSKDEE

-501 ASRDLEWGPFTKLQ
+501 AARDLQWGPFTKLQ

-522 HNNGVEA
+522 HNNGVDA
-529 RGNRINSTDA
+529 RGNRINTTDPI
-539 VSLTQFN
+539 SLTQFN
-546 PGRTPSSLYDG
+546 PYTTPSGLYDG
-557 LGASGDLTNWS
+557 LGASGDLTTWP
-568 TASLDSVRNYL
+568 TANLNAVRRYL
-579 LSQPQGPYLTDFGA
+579 LAQPQGPYSTDFGA
-593 SFQVKEITQNVYTQL
+593 SFDVKEITQDAYTQL

-621 RLVDTTNKSEF
+621 RLLDTTDKSEY
-632 WQSNDGGA
+632 WQSEDN
-640 NFDRVAETN
+640 NVTFSHVAETHE
-649 DYRKALPS
+649 YRKALPS
-657 FNIAY
+657 FNVAY
-662 DVTDDAVLRFSA
+662 DLADDAVLRFSA
-674 AKVIARPRYAD
+674 AKVMARPRYAD
-685 LAGTFTINS
+685 LAGSFTVSS
-694 GTGDL
+694 GNGNLTGS
-699 TANGGNPDLNPY
+699 GGNPDLKPY

-743 VSTTTTQPLNPAPP
+743 VSTTVAEQRPATPLNPA
-757 ARPGDYQVTTPVNV
+757 GIYQVTTPTNA
-771 SDAKV
+771 SNAKV
-776 TGVSVNYQQ
+776 KGASINYQQ
-785 TFGLGF
+785 TLGLGF
-791 GLQANYTFAESDSS
+791 GLQANYTFAKSDAS

-820 IPYWEHG
+820 IPYWEHD

-842 TQIGRLQS
+842 TQIGRLGS
-850 RDFADAYKQLDL
+850 EDFADSYKQLDL
-862 NASYQITDYMGITF
+862 TASYQITDYMGITF
-876 GATNLLDSTYRVFS
+876 GATNLLDSTYRLYS
-890 NTRDTPTAFY
+890 GSKDTPTAFY
-900 KNGRGYQAQL
+900 KNGRGYTAQL

>member
-1 MHSRTTTLAFCIT
+1 MHSRTTTLALCIT
-14 AALYYSGAA
+14 AALYCSGSA

-32 APQAAPNA
+32 PTTTA
-40 PSSTT
+40 SSTT

-77 AEDIGKFPDINAA
+77 AEDIGKFPDTNAA
-90 ESLSHLPGISVDRQ
+90 ESLAHIPGISVDRQ

-193 IRGSIG
+193 IRGSVG

-240 RAGIEYFGYTTGANI
+240 RAGIEYFGYTTGRNDKGEGI
-255 PASATI
+255 PPTATI

-292 GALQWKPNEQN
+292 GALQWKPDEQN
-303 EFNLTGLYIKGKYNN
+303 EFNLTGVYIKGKYNN
-318 FSQARYVCPNC
+318 FSQARYVCPGCN
-329 SSPAADGSLDANGNQ
+329 DDLEKVTRANVEN
-344 VQINN
+344 
-349 MRLIDRATVQD
+349 
-360 GVVTSANFA
+360 GVVTSATVS
-369 DNGLAQPYSQLDTI
+369 DNTQGGVNDQPYAQMDTN

-405 VFTTQGGYTEATGG
+405 VFTTQVGDTQATGG

-424 LMKYL
+424 LMKFL
-429 MQDGGYNYAFDGRNT
+429 MADGGYNYAFDGSHT
-444 AVNYENGGAANWV
+444 AVNYDNGGASNWT
-457 LPGNPAGLAPG
+457 LPGNTAGLPAGSTADG
-468 QVGNVPGTGTPIMQ
+468 VMQ
-482 AGGIAYQKSKDDE
+482 AGGIYYQKSKDEE

-501 ASRDLEWGPFTKLQ
+501 AARDLTWGPFNKLQ

-522 HNNGVEA
+522 HDNGVDA
-529 RGNRINSTDA
+529 RGNRINTTDP

-546 PGRTPSSLYDG
+546 PGSTRSSLYDG
-557 LGASGDLTNWS
+557 LGASGDLTTWP
-568 TASLDSVRNYL
+568 TADLGAVRRYL
-579 LSQPQGPYLTDFGA
+579 LSQPQGPYSTDYGA
-593 SFQVKEITQNVYTQL
+593 SFDVKEITQNVYTQL

-621 RLVDTTNKSEF
+621 RLLDTTDKSEY
-632 WQSNDGGA
+632 WQSADNGD
-640 NFDRVAETN
+640 NFSRVAQTHE
-649 DYRKALPS
+649 YRKALPS

-662 DVTDDAVLRFSA
+662 DVTDDTVLRFSA
-674 AKVIARPRYAD
+674 AKVMARPRYAD
-685 LAGTFTINS
+685 LAGSFTVNS
-694 GTGDL
+694 GNGNL
-699 TANGGNPDLNPY
+699 TASGGNPDLKPY

-743 VSTTTTQPLNPAPP
+743 VSTTVGQQLNPLPP
-757 ARPGDYQVTTPVNV
+757 AEPGLYQITTPTNA

-776 TGVSVNYQQ
+776 KGASVNYEQ

-791 GLQANYTFAESDSS
+791 GLQANYTYAKADAST
-805 SGLNLPYLSRDTYNV
+805 GLNLPYLSRDTYNV

-827 DWTVRVNYSYRSKYF
+827 DWMVRVNYSYRSKYF
-842 TQIGRLQS
+842 TQIGRLGS
-850 RDFADAYKQLDL
+850 EDFADSYKQLDL
-862 NASYQITDYMGITF
+862 TASYQINDYMGLTF
-876 GATNLLDSTYRVFS
+876 GATNLLDSTYKLYS
-890 NTRDTPTAFY
+890 GTRDTPTAFY

>member
-1 MHSRTTTLAFCIT
+1 
-14 AALYYSGAA
+14 

-32 APQAAPNA
+32 PAAT
-40 PSSTT
+40 PSATT

-56 ASLEKSQAVKRSAN
+56 ASLEKSQSVKRSAN

-193 IRGSIG
+193 IRGSVG

-270 ARVPAGISSAFF
+270 ARVPAGINSAFF

-287 RSGLQ
+287 RSGVQ

-318 FSQARYVCPNC
+318 FSESRYVCPACNNDLQKVT
-329 SSPAADGSLDANGNQ
+329 SAN
-344 VQINN
+344 VQN
-349 MRLIDRATVQD
+349 
-360 GVVTSANFA
+360 GVVTSATFGDGA
-369 DNGLAQPYSQLDTI
+369 AGQPYAQLDAN

-405 VFTTQGGYTEATGG
+405 VFTTQVGDTKATGG

-424 LMKYL
+424 LMKFL
-429 MQDGGYNYAFDGRNT
+429 MTDGGYNYAFDGQNT
-444 AVNYENGGAANWV
+444 AVNYDNGGASNWT
-457 LPGNPAGLAPG
+457 LPGSPAGLPAG
-468 QVGNVPGTGTPIMQ
+468 SQDSSAMQ
-482 AGGIAYQKSKDDE
+482 AGGIFYQKSTDEE

-501 ASRDLEWGPFTKLQ
+501 AARDLELGPFTKLL

-522 HNNGVEA
+522 HNNGVDA
-529 RGNRINSTDA
+529 RGNRINTTDA
-539 VSLTQFN
+539 ISLTQFN
-546 PGRTPSSLYDG
+546 PGTTPSGLYDG
-557 LGASGDLTNWS
+557 LGASGDLTTWP
-568 TASLDSVRNYL
+568 TASLNSIRNYL
-579 LSQPQGPYLTDFGA
+579 LSQPQGAYRPDYGS
-593 SFQVKEITQNVYTQL
+593 SFEVKEITQNFYTQL
-608 NFESGQW
+608 NYETGKW

-621 RLVDTTNKSEF
+621 RLVDTTDKSLY
-632 WQSNDGGA
+632 WQTADGGT
-640 NFDRVAETN
+640 NYSRVAETN

-662 DVTDDAVLRFSA
+662 DITDDAVLRFSA
-674 AKVIARPRYAD
+674 AKVIARPRYGD
-685 LAGTFTINS
+685 LAGTFSINS
-694 GTGDL
+694 ANGNL
-699 TANGGNPDLNPY
+699 TAGGGNPDLKPY

-743 VSTTTTQPLNPAPP
+743 VNTTSQQQLTDPISGNSGIYT
-757 ARPGDYQVTTPVNV
+757 VTSPINV

-776 TGVSVNYQQ
+776 KGVSVNYQQ
-785 TFGLGF
+785 SLGLGF
-791 GLQANYTFAESDSS
+791 GVQANYTFAESDSS
-805 SGLNLPYLSRDTYNV
+805 SGLNLPYLSRDTYNI

-827 DWTVRVNYSYRSKYF
+827 DWMVRVNYSFRSKYF
-842 TQIGRLQS
+842 TQIGRLASQ
-850 RDFADAYKQLDL
+850 DFADSYKQLDL
-862 NASYQITDYMGITF
+862 TASYQITDYMGITF
-876 GATNLLDSTYRVFS
+876 GATNLLDSTYRLFS
-890 NTRDTPTAFY
+890 NTRSTPTAFY

>member
-1 MHSRTTTLAFCIT
+1 MHSRTTTLALCIT
-14 AALYYSGAA
+14 AALYCSGSA

-32 APQAAPNA
+32 PAAT
-40 PSSTT
+40 PSATT

-56 ASLEKSQAVKRSAN
+56 ASLEKSQSVKRSAN

-193 IRGSIG
+193 IRGSVG

-270 ARVPAGISSAFF
+270 ARVPAGINSAFF

-287 RSGLQ
+287 RSGVQ

-318 FSQARYVCPNC
+318 FSESRYVCPACNNDLQKVT
-329 SSPAADGSLDANGNQ
+329 SAN
-344 VQINN
+344 VQN
-349 MRLIDRATVQD
+349 
-360 GVVTSANFA
+360 GVVTSATFGDGA
-369 DNGLAQPYSQLDTI
+369 AGQPYAQLDAN

-405 VFTTQGGYTEATGG
+405 VFTTQVGDTKATGG

-424 LMKYL
+424 LMKFL
-429 MQDGGYNYAFDGRNT
+429 MTDGGYNYAFDGQNT
-444 AVNYENGGAANWV
+444 AVNYDNGGASNWT
-457 LPGNPAGLAPG
+457 LPGSPAGLPAG
-468 QVGNVPGTGTPIMQ
+468 SQDSSAMQ
-482 AGGIAYQKSKDDE
+482 AGGIFYQKSTDEE

-501 ASRDLEWGPFTKLQ
+501 AARDLELGPFTKLL

-522 HNNGVEA
+522 HNNGVDA
-529 RGNRINSTDA
+529 RGNRINTTDA
-539 VSLTQFN
+539 ISLTQFN
-546 PGRTPSSLYDG
+546 PGTTPSGLYDG
-557 LGASGDLTNWS
+557 LGASGDLTTWP
-568 TASLDSVRNYL
+568 TASLNSIRNYL
-579 LSQPQGPYLTDFGA
+579 LSQPQGAYRPDYGS
-593 SFQVKEITQNVYTQL
+593 SFEVKEITQNFYTQL
-608 NFESGQW
+608 NYETGKW

-621 RLVDTTNKSEF
+621 RLVDTTDKSLY
-632 WQSNDGGA
+632 WQTADGGT
-640 NFDRVAETN
+640 NYSRVAETN

-662 DVTDDAVLRFSA
+662 DITDDAVLRFSA
-674 AKVIARPRYAD
+674 AKVIARPRYGD
-685 LAGTFTINS
+685 LAGTFSINS
-694 GTGDL
+694 ANGNL
-699 TANGGNPDLNPY
+699 TAGGGNPDLKPY

-743 VSTTTTQPLNPAPP
+743 VNTTSQQQLTDPISGNSGLYT
-757 ARPGDYQVTTPVNV
+757 VTSPINV

-776 TGVSVNYQQ
+776 KGVSVNYQQ
-785 TFGLGF
+785 SLGLGF
-791 GLQANYTFAESDSS
+791 GVQANYTFAESDSS
-805 SGLNLPYLSRDTYNV
+805 SGLNLPYLSRDTYNI

-827 DWTVRVNYSYRSKYF
+827 DWMVRVNYSFRSKYF
-842 TQIGRLQS
+842 TQIGRLASQ
-850 RDFADAYKQLDL
+850 DFADSYKQLDL
-862 NASYQITDYMGITF
+862 TASYQITDYMGITF
-876 GATNLLDSTYRVFS
+876 GATNLLDSTYRLFS
-890 NTRDTPTAFY
+890 NTRSTPTAFY

>member
-1 MHSRTTTLAFCIT
+1 MHSRTTTLALCIT
-14 AALYYSGAA
+14 AALYCSGSA

-32 APQAAPNA
+32 PAGST
-40 PSSTT
+40 PSATT

-193 IRGSIG
+193 IRGSVG

-240 RAGIEYFGYTTGANI
+240 RAGIEYFGYTTGAGI
-255 PASATI
+255 PPTATI

-318 FSQARYVCPNC
+318 FSQARYVCPACN
-329 SSPAADGSLDANGNQ
+329 DDRQKITQAN
-344 VQINN
+344 VQN
-349 MRLIDRATVQD
+349 
-360 GVVTSANFA
+360 GVVTSATVSDGA
-369 DNGLAQPYSQLDTI
+369 AGQPYAQLDAN

-405 VFTTQGGYTEATGG
+405 VFTTQAGYTEATGG

-444 AVNYENGGAANWV
+444 SVNYDNGGASNWA

-468 QVGNVPGTGTPIMQ
+468 QEGNIPGTTTGIMQ

-501 ASRDLEWGPFTKLQ
+501 AARDLEWGPFTKLQ

-522 HNNGVEA
+522 HNNGVDA
-529 RGNRINSTDA
+529 RGNRINTTDP

-546 PGRTPSSLYDG
+546 PGTTPSSLYDG
-557 LGASGDLTNWS
+557 LGASGDLTTWP
-568 TASLDSVRNYL
+568 TANLGAVRSYL
-579 LSQPQGPYLTDFGA
+579 LSQPQGPYRTDFGA
-593 SFQVKEITQNVYTQL
+593 SFDVKEITQNVYTQL
-608 NFESGQW
+608 NYETGKW

-621 RLVDTTNKSEF
+621 RLVDTTDKSQF
-632 WQSNDGGA
+632 WQSNDGGTS
-640 NFDRVAETN
+640 FQRVAETN

-657 FNIAY
+657 FNLAY
-662 DVTDDAVLRFSA
+662 DITDDTVLRFSA

-685 LAGTFTINS
+685 LAGTFTVNS
-694 GTGDL
+694 GNGNL
-699 TANGGNPDLNPY
+699 TANGGNPDLKPY

-743 VSTTTTQPLNPAPP
+743 VNTTVTQQLNPAPP
-757 ARPGDYQVTTPVNV
+757 AIAGLYQVTTPVNV

-776 TGVSVNYQQ
+776 KGVSVNYQQ
-785 TFGLGF
+785 SFGLGF

-842 TQIGRLQS
+842 TQIGRLES

>member
-1 MHSRTTTLAFCIT
+1 MHSRTTTLALCIT
-14 AALYYSGAA
+14 AALYCSGSA

-32 APQAAPNA
+32 PTTTA
-40 PSSTT
+40 SSTT

-77 AEDIGKFPDINAA
+77 AEDIGKFPDTNAA
-90 ESLSHLPGISVDRQ
+90 ESLAHIPGISVDRQ

-193 IRGSIG
+193 IRGSVG

-212 GSALWSWKNDDET
+212 GSALWSWKSDDET

-240 RAGIEYFGYTTGANI
+240 RAGIEYFGYTTGAGI
-255 PASATI
+255 PPTATI

-292 GALQWKPNEQN
+292 GALQWKPDEQN
-303 EFNLTGLYIKGKYNN
+303 EFNLTGVYIKGKYNN
-318 FSQARYVCPNC
+318 FSQARYVCPGCN
-329 SSPAADGSLDANGNQ
+329 DDLEKVTRANVEN
-344 VQINN
+344 
-349 MRLIDRATVQD
+349 
-360 GVVTSANFA
+360 GVVTSATVS
-369 DNGLAQPYSQLDTI
+369 DNTQGGVNDQPYAQMDTN

-405 VFTTQGGYTEATGG
+405 VFTTQVGDTQATGG

-424 LMKYL
+424 LMKFL
-429 MQDGGYNYAFDGRNT
+429 MADGGYNYAFDGSHT
-444 AVNYENGGAANWV
+444 AVNYDNGGASNWT
-457 LPGNPAGLAPG
+457 LPGNTAGLPAGSTADG
-468 QVGNVPGTGTPIMQ
+468 VMQ
-482 AGGIAYQKSKDDE
+482 AGGIYYQKSKDEE

-501 ASRDLEWGPFTKLQ
+501 AARDLTWGPFNKLQ

-522 HNNGVEA
+522 HDNGVDA
-529 RGNRINSTDA
+529 RGNRINTTDP

-546 PGRTPSSLYDG
+546 PGSTRSSLYDG
-557 LGASGDLTNWS
+557 LGASGDLTTWP
-568 TASLDSVRNYL
+568 TADLGAVRRYL
-579 LSQPQGPYLTDFGA
+579 LSQPQGPYSIDHGA
-593 SFQVKEITQNVYTQL
+593 SFDVKEITQNVYTQL

-621 RLVDTTNKSEF
+621 RLLDTTDKSEY
-632 WQSNDGGA
+632 WQSADNGD
-640 NFDRVAETN
+640 NFSRVAQTHE
-649 DYRKALPS
+649 YRKALPS

-674 AKVIARPRYAD
+674 AKVLARPRYAD
-685 LAGTFTINS
+685 LAGSFTVNS
-694 GTGDL
+694 GNGNL
-699 TANGGNPDLNPY
+699 TASGGNPDLKPY

-743 VSTTTTQPLNPAPP
+743 VSTTVAEF
-757 ARPGDYQVTTPVNV
+757 RPRDGRNEEGIYQITTPTNA

-776 TGVSVNYQQ
+776 KGASINYQQ

-791 GLQANYTFAESDSS
+791 GLQANYTFAKSDAS

-842 TQIGRLQS
+842 TQIGRLGS
-850 RDFADAYKQLDL
+850 EDFADSYKQLDL
-862 NASYQITDYMGITF
+862 TASYQITDYMGLTF
-876 GATNLLDSTYRVFS
+876 GATNLLDSTYRLYS
-890 NTRDTPTAFY
+890 GTRDTPTAFY

>member
-23 MAAGQEQQA
+23 MAAGQEQ
-32 APQAAPNA
+32 QAAPNA

-193 IRGSIG
+193 IRGSVG

-255 PASATI
+255 PPTATI

-292 GALQWKPNEQN
+292 GALQWKPDEQN
-303 EFNLTGLYIKGKYNN
+303 EFNLTGVYIKGKYNN
-318 FSQARYVCPNC
+318 FSQARYVCPACN
-329 SSPAADGSLDANGNQ
+329 DDRQKITQAN
-344 VQINN
+344 VQN
-349 MRLIDRATVQD
+349 
-360 GVVTSANFA
+360 GVVTSATVS
-369 DNGLAQPYSQLDTI
+369 DNTRGGVNDQPYAQLDAN

-405 VFTTQGGYTEATGG
+405 VFTTQVGDTQATGG

-424 LMKYL
+424 LMKFL
-429 MQDGGYNYAFDGRNT
+429 MTDGGYNYAFDGSHT
-444 AVNYENGGAANWV
+444 AVNYDNGSASNWT
-457 LPGNPAGLAPG
+457 LPGNTAGLPAGSTADG
-468 QVGNVPGTGTPIMQ
+468 VMQ
-482 AGGIAYQKSKDDE
+482 AGGIYYQKSKDEE

-501 ASRDLEWGPFTKLQ
+501 AARDLAVGPFTKLL

-522 HNNGVEA
+522 HNNGVDA
-529 RGNRINSTDA
+529 RGNRINTTDPI
-539 VSLTQFN
+539 SLTQFN
-546 PGRTPSSLYDG
+546 PGSTPSSLYDG
-557 LGASGDLTNWS
+557 LGASGDLTTWP
-568 TASLDSVRNYL
+568 TADLGAVRRYL
-579 LSQPQGPYLTDFGA
+579 LSQPQGPYTTDFGG
-593 SFQVKEITQNVYTQL
+593 SFDVKEITQNVYTQL

-615 RGNVGV
+615 RGNLGV
-621 RLVDTTNKSEF
+621 RLLDTTDKSEY
-632 WQSNDGGA
+632 WQSPDNGQSYS
-640 NFDRVAETN
+640 RVAETH

-662 DVTDDAVLRFSA
+662 DVTDDTVLRFSA
-674 AKVIARPRYAD
+674 AKVLARPRYAD
-685 LAGTFTINS
+685 LAGSFTVNS
-694 GTGDL
+694 GNGNL
-699 TANGGNPDLNPY
+699 TASGGNPDLRPY

-743 VSTTTTQPLNPAPP
+743 VSTTVAEQRPATSLNPA
-757 ARPGDYQVTTPVNV
+757 GLYQVTTPTNA

-776 TGVSVNYQQ
+776 KGASINYQQ
-785 TFGLGF
+785 AFGLGF
-791 GLQANYTFAESDSS
+791 GLQANYTFAKSDAST
-805 SGLNLPYLSRDTYNV
+805 GLNLPYLSRDTYNV

-842 TQIGRLQS
+842 TQIGRLGS
-850 RDFADAYKQLDL
+850 EDFADSYKQLDL
-862 NASYQITDYMGITF
+862 TASYQITDYMGLTF
-876 GATNLLDSTYRVFS
+876 GATNLLDSTYRLYS
-890 NTRDTPTAFY
+890 GTRDTPTAFY